1 MRAAD
6 VPVLRDGNILTLPA
20 ITLEVN
26 DACSGIRSLMAL
38 LSVAALVGYFSDV
51 PPWQRVLLTCAALP
65 IAIVLN
71 GVRIAATGLAAS
83 RFGPVAA
90 SGAIHATSGWIVFML
105 ALAAVW
111 LLEKT
116 LGSRV
121 RRAARRRL
129 ETA

>member
-1 MRAAD
+1 
-6 VPVLRDGNILTLPA
+6 
-20 ITLEVN
+20 
-26 DACSGIRSLMAL
+26 
-38 LSVAALVGYFSDV
+38 
-51 PPWQRVLLTCAALP
+51 
-65 IAIVLN
+65 VLN